1 MSEGRDKWWTFVN
14 MITNEPFGISRVTD
28 IEMGAVVEDEELMFA
43 LVVPITDTVC
53 GHKLILLGI

>member
-1 MSEGRDKWWTFVN
+1 LNLTVHN
-14 MITNEPFGISRVTD
+14 LAGISRVTD
-28 IEMGAVVEDEELMFA
+28 NEMGAVVEDEELMFA